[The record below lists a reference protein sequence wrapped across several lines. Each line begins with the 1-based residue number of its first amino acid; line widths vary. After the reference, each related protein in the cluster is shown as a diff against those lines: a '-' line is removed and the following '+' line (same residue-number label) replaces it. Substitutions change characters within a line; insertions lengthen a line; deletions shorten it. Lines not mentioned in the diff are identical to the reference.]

1 MSTARAPLTAA
12 PPLAGM
18 KVVDFSRLFAGP
30 YATMTLADLGA
41 DVIKVE
47 SPAGDEARH
56 FGPPFLGGEGMN
68 FMALNRHK
76 RSITLDMK
84 KPGALEVARRLCADA
99 DVVIE
104 NFRPGVADQLGV
116 GYDDLSSDNPGLVYC
131 SISGFGQTGPYSSRP
146 ALDVVLQAMAGV
158 MDRQGGDGAP
168 ELLVVTVA
176 DTYAAALAVQ
186 SILAALLARGRDG
199 NGQRVD
205 VTLFEALIASQ
216 GYRII
221 SPSDR
226 VMLPGFDDTCP
237 YGAFKAGDG
246 NWLVIGVATDKSWHG
261 LCDALGIP
269 EIADKR
275 RFATNPARVLNREEL
290 LGLLEQRFL
299 EGSRDQW
306 LDLLEKAGVPVGPVR
321 RVEDLMTDPQVLAR
335 GTVVELEHARAGKIR
350 TLGST
355 LHLERT
361 PTSVGQAPPIQGEH
375 GAEILTGL
383 GYSDDEVKL
392 LIKTEV
398 LNVPD

>member
-1 MSTARAPLTAA
+1 MTSA

-47 SPAGDEARH
+47 PPSGDEARH

-84 KPGALEVARRLCADA
+84 KPSALKVAHRLCADA
-99 DVVIE
+99 DIVIE
-104 NFRPGVADQLGV
+104 NFRPGVADNLGV
-116 GYDDLSSDNPGLVYC
+116 GYEQLSKDNRGLVYC
-131 SISGFGQTGPYSSRP
+131 SISGFGQTGPYASRP
-146 ALDVVLQAMAGV
+146 ALDIVLQAMAGV
-158 MDRQGGDGAP
+158 MDRQGGDGPP

-186 SILAALLARGRDG
+186 SILAALLARSRDG
-199 NGQRVD
+199 KGQRVE
-205 VTLFEALIASQ
+205 VTLFESLIASQ

-221 SPSDR
+221 SPADH

-237 YGAFKAGDG
+237 YSPFKAGDG
-246 NWLVIGVATDKSWHG
+246 DWLVIGVATDKSWHG

-269 EIADKR
+269 EIADEK

-290 LGLLEQRFL
+290 LGLLGQRFM
-299 EGSRDQW
+299 EGPRDKW
-306 LDLLEKAGVPVGPVR
+306 LDLLEKAGVPAGPVR
-321 RVEDLMTDPQVLAR
+321 RVEDVITDPQALER
-335 GTVVELEHARAGKIR
+335 GIVVELDHPRAGRIR

-355 LHLERT
+355 LHLGRT
-361 PTSVGQAPPIQGEH
+361 PTSVGDAPPIQGEH
-375 GAEILTGL
+375 GAEVLRGL
-383 GYSDDEVKL
+383 GYSKDEIAV

-398 LNVPD
+398 LHVPA

>member
-1 MSTARAPLTAA
+1 MAAASTAA

-47 SPAGDEARH
+47 PPAGDEARH

-84 KPGALEVARRLCADA
+84 KPGALDVARRLCADA

-104 NFRPGVADQLGV
+104 NFRPGVADHLGV

-158 MDRQGGDGAP
+158 MDRQGGDGPP

-186 SILAALLARGRDG
+186 SVLAALLARGRDG
-199 NGQRVD
+199 KGQRVE

-246 NWLVIGVATDKSWHG
+246 NWLVIGVASDKSWYG

-269 EIADKR
+269 KIADEK

-299 EGSRDQW
+299 LGARDKW
-306 LDLLEKAGVPVGPVR
+306 LDLLEKAGVPAGPVR

-361 PTSVGQAPPIQGEH
+361 PTSVGEAPPIQGEH
-375 GAEILTGL
+375 GAEILTEL